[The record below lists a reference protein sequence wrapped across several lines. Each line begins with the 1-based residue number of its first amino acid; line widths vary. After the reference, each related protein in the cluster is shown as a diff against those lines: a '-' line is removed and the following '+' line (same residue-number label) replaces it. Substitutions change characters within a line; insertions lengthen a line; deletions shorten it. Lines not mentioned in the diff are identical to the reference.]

1 MFLLNAGTRDQKFDK
16 SARQPWYNPADRALA
31 PGVLFSRNVQTE
43 EDPPV
48 SPKSFLHTLKVMI
61 TVATLTV
68 VFVPVLGAA
77 PKEKVLHVFDGSNGA
92 QPMST
97 LTSDKAG
104 NLYGTTWGAHANNSL
119 CGSAGCG
126 IVFELTPTSNGGWTS
141 KVLHAFTGGSD
152 GGIPQGTLV
161 LDDAG
166 NVYGTTYRGGSRGM
180 GVVFELSPHSGR
192 WKETVLHA
200 FAGSPDGAGP
210 TSGVIFDAVG
220 DLYGTTS
227 AGGNASGGGGTVF
240 TLTHTSRGW
249 TEALLHS
256 FPFGCGKA
264 SCSDGASPNGLVF
277 GAKATIF
284 GTTSEGGVSNC
295 TDNEGD
301 LIGCGVVYEL
311 MLSDNG
317 WTESVIYTFTGAAD
331 GGFPVDALVIDSAY
345 LHFYG
350 TSQLGGGCNGSC
362 GNVFEISHSD
372 GQWVE
377 TVIHN
382 FDGKDGSTPKA
393 GLTIDPAGN
402 LFGTT
407 SSGTRCC
414 SDLPKPPKRGPCCG
428 TVFELTPDN
437 DAWKETVLHNFTGG
451 DDGMTPEGGV
461 VFDAAGNLY
470 GTTAGGGARGEGVV
484 FEIKP

>member
-1 MFLLNAGTRDQKFDK
+1 
-16 SARQPWYNPADRALA
+16 
-31 PGVLFSRNVQTE
+31 
-43 EDPPV
+43 V
-48 SPKSFLHTLKVMI
+48 SPKSFLQTLKLTI
-61 TVATLTV
+61 AVATITI
-68 VFVPVLGAA
+68 VFGPVLGAA
-77 PKEKVLHVFDGSNGA
+77 PKEKVLHVFDGSDGA
-92 QPMST
+92 QPAST
-97 LTSDKAG
+97 LAFDQAG
-104 NLYGTTWGAHANNSL
+104 NLYGTTMGGAHTNNSD
-119 CGSAGCG
+119 CGSGGCG
-126 IVFELTPTSNGGWTS
+126 TVFELMPTSKGGWTR
-141 KVLHAFTGGSD
+141 KVLHAFTGGND
-152 GGIPQGTLV
+152 GALPQGALV

-166 NVYGTTYRGGSRGM
+166 NIYGTTQRGGSHGQ
-180 GVVFELSPHSGR
+180 GVVFELSPQSGA

-200 FAGSPDGAGP
+200 FAGSPDGAHP

-220 DLYGTTS
+220 NLYGTTV
-227 AGGNASGGGGTVF
+227 GGGTATGSGGTVF
-240 TLTHTSRGW
+240 SLTHTSNGW
-249 TEALLHS
+249 NESLLHS

-264 SCSDGASPNGLVF
+264 SCSDGASPNGLVA
-277 GAKATIF
+277 GAKGSFF
-284 GTTSEGGVSNC
+284 GTTSEGGASNC

-317 WTESVIYTFTGAAD
+317 WTEAVIYTFTGGTD
-331 GGFPVDALVIDSAY
+331 GGFPLDTLVIDQSY
-345 LHFYG
+345 VRFYG
-350 TSQLGGGCNGSC
+350 TSQLGGGSCNGGVC
-362 GNVFEISHSD
+362 GNVFEISHPD

-382 FDGKDGSTPKA
+382 FDGKDGSTPQA
-393 GLTIDPAGN
+393 GLTIDAAGN

-407 SSGTRCC
+407 NSGTRCC
-414 SDLPKPPKRGPCCG
+414 SNLPKPPKRGACCG

-470 GTTAGGGARGEGVV
+470 GTTAWGGARGEGVA